1 MSVLNKSLL
10 GGALLAAV
18 AIPGAVNSATES
30 DTFDVRL
37 TIQANCQIT
46 AADIDFGT
54 FAVGTT
60 AQYDGQGNVVVTCA
74 SGTTPYT
81 VALSSG
87 VANSYTPREMRQ
99 GSPLLAVQYNLFT
112 TAARTTVWGDGS
124 GATVTQAS
132 TAGQQQTFT
141 AYGRVPAGQ
150 AVTPGVYLDTVTATV
165 TF

>member
-1 MSVLNKSLL
+1 MSPLTKHLF
-10 GGALLAAV
+10 GGALIAAV
-18 AIPGAVNSATES
+18 AIPGTVTSATES
-30 DTFDVRL
+30 DSFEVRL

-60 AQYDGQGNVVVTCA
+60 AQYDGQGDVVVTCA
-74 SGTTPYT
+74 SAATSYT
-81 VALSSG
+81 VALSTG
-87 VANSYTPREMRQ
+87 VASSYAPRQMQQ
-99 GSPLLAVQYNLFT
+99 GSPLLSVQYNLFT
-112 TAARTTVWGDGS
+112 DSARSTVWGDGS

-132 TAGQQQTFT
+132 TTGQVQTFT